1 MWSDRVH
8 VGQTAEKR
16 MEKKYLPL
24 RDVQKL
30 EYDILCRTVDFLEQ
44 NGLNYILAGG
54 TMLGAVRHN
63 GFIPWDDDIDILV
76 PRDDFEKLRALVRK
90 NPGAVEGISFELPGM
105 EKAFYPFIKAVNR
118 AYVCE
123 DIRIIDDHPVCVW
136 IDIFPLDVWSGG
148 KGQAFRCGLWR
159 RGLSAAVKERFE
171 TPKSGWRRA
180 VLYGIWRLSRA
191 LGVPFFLRMI
201 NWEVSRGRKL
211 PKPAYLGSVAWS
223 LYGMRE
229 YIPAECFDETVTV
242 SFEGGDYPAP
252 AGYDA
257 YLRSMYGDYRLDP
270 PPEKQVTHHF
280 FRVWKK
286 ENNV

>member
-1 MWSDRVH
+1 MTEITDLN
-8 VGQTAEKR
+8 QIKQIETEI
-16 MEKKYLPL
+16 L
-24 RDVQKL
+24 R
-30 EYDILCRTVDFLEQ
+30 RFSTVCSQ
-44 NGLNYILAGG
+44 NGLRFFLSNG
-54 TMLGAVRHN
+54 TLLGAVKYG
-63 GFIPWDDDIDILV
+63 GFIPWDDDIDVFMPRADYERLMQVDEIDEGPFRLMSRERV
-76 PRDDFEKLRALVRK
+76 PAWRLPFAKLCDRRTVKREGSADF
-90 NPGAVEGISFELPGM
+90 GAEYGLE
-105 EKAFYPFIKAVNR
+105 
-118 AYVCE
+118 
-123 DIRIIDDHPVCVW
+123 

-201 NWEVSRGRKL
+201 NREVSRGRKL